1 MNNVIP
7 FPTKPAP
14 AVDDSGLAADMVADL
29 FKAHI
34 TTLLSP
40 ELMDEQDAQMVEHL
54 YLKYS
59 EKFEEYMQ

>member
-1 MNNVIP
+1 MSNVIP
-7 FPTKPAP
+7 FPTRPAP
-14 AVDDSGLAADMVADL
+14 SVDDSGLAVEMVADL

-40 ELMDEQDAQMVEHL
+40 ELMDEQDAQMVEYL

-59 EKFEEYMQ
+59 EKFEEYMK